1 MKSDSRIDLTRGTTS
16 STVSTASRSDNI
28 IELSVKS
35 TSDNDNNRSQEDG
48 SAVGRWKKPLALRR
62 KLINCLCQRKTL
74 AYCLVISAVWIVN
87 ALPTLVF
94 ITLDS
99 QVCISPINYSKLSSE
114 D

>member
-16 STVSTASRSDNI
+16 NTVSTASISDNS
-28 IELSVKS
+28 IELNVRS
-35 TSDNDNNRSQEDG
+35 TSDNENNRSQEDG
-48 SAVGRWKKPLALRR
+48 RAVGRWKKPLAFRR

-74 AYCLVISAVWIVN
+74 SYCLMIAAVWIVS

-99 QVCISPINYSKLSSE
+99 QVCISPINCLKLSSE